1 MNKVIMMGRLVNEP
15 ELKTTPNGASV
26 CSFRIAVDRNY
37 QKKGEEKKSDFFNVV
52 AWRQQAEFINRFF
65 SKGRLILIEGEMQT
79 RQYTDKN
86 GNPATWYEIIVDNAY
101 FTGEKSNN
109 GGGAYSN
116 YGAPPL
122 PDEPPAGNYGGG
134 YSQGSGSAPQQSSA
148 PAASSSD
155 FSSSDN
161 DDYPF

>member
-1 MNKVIMMGRLVNEP
+1 MNKVIMMGRIVNDL
-15 ELKTTPNGASV
+15 ELKTTPQGTSV

-52 AWRQQAEFINRFF
+52 AWRGTAEFVTRWFG
-65 SKGRLILIEGEMQT
+65 KGRMILVEGEMQT

-86 GNPATWYEIIVDNAY
+86 GNPATWYEIITDNVY

-109 GGGAYSN
+109 GSGSYSSAPS
-116 YGAPPL
+116 YGDPPPEHSSYSAPP
-122 PDEPPAGNYGGG
+122 
-134 YSQGSGSAPQQSSA
+134 SAPSAPAQSSA
-148 PAASSSD
+148 PAD
-155 FSSSDN
+155 FSSADD